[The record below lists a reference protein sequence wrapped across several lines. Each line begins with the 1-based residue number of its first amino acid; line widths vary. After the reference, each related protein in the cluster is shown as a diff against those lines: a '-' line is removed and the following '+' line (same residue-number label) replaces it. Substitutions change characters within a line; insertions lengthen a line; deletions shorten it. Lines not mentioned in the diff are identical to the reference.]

1 MSINTVGHRIT
12 PSLQTGLTA
21 LGSTQSTAFLL
32 TNNSWHEFTT
42 VPPRTGAILP
52 VGMAPSEIRVFN
64 NSANPLN
71 IYPPVGGTINAA
83 TANVPVLLAAGN
95 GLSYWA
101 SSPSNWY
108 SIQSGS
114 SSSGSSPGGTS
125 GQIQYDNGGAFGGF
139 TANGDATINTT
150 TGAVTVAKT
159 NGTAFAP
166 SATIDTTNAA
176 NITSGTLAAAR
187 LPALTGAVTTTAGST
202 TTSFGTIATLNLLA
216 NTTGGTAAPG
226 AVTLTSLI
234 DAAIDNTQGDI
245 LYRSSSVWTKLA
257 PGTANN
263 PLQTGGSAANPSWNG
278 NILLP
283 TATPVRSTT
292 GPFVNIVGSG
302 TAVSN
307 TASLTSVFTGATFR
321 SGQSLTIPA
330 NSLVAG
336 QAIRIYLA
344 GNYGVTSS
352 TPTFG
357 WKILL
362 GGTTIASSGVNPVA
376 ATAVTN
382 GAWATG
388 PAGLTLYFPAVG
400 SSGSVILVAGQM
412 WLINNSA
419 GTSTPT
425 AFTGSGAGTSAN
437 GSLITVNTT
446 GSLALDLQVQ
456 FGTASTSNN
465 LQLTSGFIEIIG

>member
-1 MSINTVGHRIT
+1 
-12 PSLQTGLTA
+12 
-21 LGSTQSTAFLL
+21 
-32 TNNSWHEFTT
+32 
-42 VPPRTGAILP
+42 
-52 VGMAPSEIRVFN
+52 MAPSEIRVFN
-64 NSANPLN
+64 DSANSLN
-71 IYPPVGGTINAA
+71 VYPPVGGTINAG
-83 TANVPVLLAAGN
+83 TANLPVLLAPGN

-125 GQIQYDNGGAFGGF
+125 GQIQYDNGGVFGGF

-302 TAVSN
+302 TASHQHDRIHIGIHRCDFPLGPVPHD
-307 TASLTSVFTGATFR
+307 
-321 SGQSLTIPA
+321 SGEFA
-330 NSLVAG
+330 
-336 QAIRIYLA
+336 R
-344 GNYGVTSS
+344 
-352 TPTFG
+352 
-357 WKILL
+357 
-362 GGTTIASSGVNPVA
+362 GGTGDPYLPGRQLRCHVLDANVWLEDSSRRYHDRFERRQPRSCHGSNQRRMGDGACWPDPLFSGGRLLRFRDPGRRPDVA
-376 ATAVTN
+376 DQQFRRYLDTHGIYRLGRGHVRERQPDN
-382 GAWATG
+382 GKHDR
-388 PAGLTLYFPAVG
+388 
-400 SSGSVILVAGQM
+400 
-412 WLINNSA
+412 
-419 GTSTPT
+419 
-425 AFTGSGAGTSAN
+425 
-437 GSLITVNTT
+437 
-446 GSLALDLQVQ
+446 LAR
-456 FGTASTSNN
+456 A
-465 LQLTSGFIEIIG
+465 